1 MAKTWLDQL
10 LIKAWGISVDYDAW
24 TQRLVWRVLSGAL
37 MLLLPAELMVMAAYA
52 LTAARWLI
60 SANFLALELLV
71 LIIGGIFEIDGL
83 HARPQPHLSR
93 PAILLRGLIG
103 LLWQTA
109 LIVLVALVNGVVFG
123 FIRVDRLS
131 AAPWDMIGAVIM
143 GAAVATLTRIWTQYQ
158 EAG

>member
-60 SANFLALELLV
+60 SANF
-71 LIIGGIFEIDGL
+71 FW
-83 HARPQPHLSR
+83 RWSS
-93 PAILLRGLIG
+93 
-103 LLWQTA
+103 W
-109 LIVLVALVNGVVFG
+109 
-123 FIRVDRLS
+123 S
-131 AAPWDMIGAVIM
+131 
-143 GAAVATLTRIWTQYQ
+143 
-158 EAG
+158 